1 MDIGTQWK
9 ESFSMNIRR
18 YMKKKPTLDR
28 TRGRLE
34 NLAFVDVV
42 QIMTMSGKTGCIILK
57 NDDTRGEAWFENGRL
72 RHAGSKGV
80 AGEDAFCSMMA
91 WESGEFEILHGAL
104 ANMPSMD
111 CDPMHLLMLGARRL
125 DESVWESS
133 VKPVKEP
140 ARVPGA
146 WRRPEVIAPVVLAGL
161 AGLITLLIVF

>member
-1 MDIGTQWK
+1 MDIGAKWK
-9 ESFSMNIRR
+9 ESISMDIRR
-18 YMKKKPTLDR
+18 YLKKKPKLNR

-42 QIMTMSGKTGCIILK
+42 QLMTMSGKTGCIILK
-57 NDDTRGEAWFENGRL
+57 DDDTRGEAWFENGRL
-72 RHAGSKGV
+72 RHAGSQGV

-91 WESGEFEILHGAL
+91 WESGEFEIMHGEL

-111 CDPMHLLMLGARRL
+111 CDPMYLLMRGAKRL

-133 VKPVKEP
+133 HKPINQP
-140 ARVPGA
+140 ARASGV

-161 AGLITLLIVF
+161 AGLITFLIVF